1 MVTPQVR
8 KAYHLEAARRAALS
22 PETGDI
28 MQKPVRILG
37 AAAVIAAFAGFW
49 GIPDLNAQQPGFT
62 RKMLQDQNLSAH
74 DRHAVQVIA
83 EFIPGGAAGKHTH
96 PGEELGYVLEGTLQL
111 EVAGQPPR
119 TLNAGEAFFI
129 PAGGVHDGKNVGSG
143 PAKVL
148 ATYVGEKGKPV
159 ASPAN

>member
-1 MVTPQVR
+1 MIKR
-8 KAYHLEAARRAALS
+8 WLIAGAMLASL
-22 PETGDI
+22 G
-28 MQKPVRILG
+28 LG
-37 AAAVIAAFAGFW
+37 AA
-49 GIPDLNAQQPGFT
+49 LYAQQPGFT
-62 RKMLQDQNLSAH
+62 RKMLQDQNLSVSE
-74 DRHAVQVIA
+74 RHAVQVVA

-119 TLNAGEAFFI
+119 TLNAGEVFFV
-129 PAGGVHDGKNVGSG
+129 PAGVVHDGKNIGSG

-148 ATYVGEKGKPV
+148 ATYVVEKGKPV

>member
-1 MVTPQVR
+1 MIKRWLIAGATL
-8 KAYHLEAARRAALS
+8 ASL
-22 PETGDI
+22 G
-28 MQKPVRILG
+28 LG
-37 AAAVIAAFAGFW
+37 AA
-49 GIPDLNAQQPGFT
+49 LYAQQPGFT
-62 RKMLQDQNLSAH
+62 RKMLQDQNLSVSE
-74 DRHAVQVIA
+74 RHAVQVVA

-119 TLNAGEAFFI
+119 TLNAGEVFFI
-129 PAGGVHDGKNVGSG
+129 PAGVVHDGKNVGSG

-148 ATYVGEKGKPV
+148 ATYVVEKGKPV

>member
-1 MVTPQVR
+1 MIKR
-8 KAYHLEAARRAALS
+8 WLIAGAMLASL
-22 PETGDI
+22 G
-28 MQKPVRILG
+28 LG
-37 AAAVIAAFAGFW
+37 AA
-49 GIPDLNAQQPGFT
+49 LYAQQPGFT
-62 RKMLQDQNLSAH
+62 RKMLQDQNLSVSE
-74 DRHAVQVIA
+74 RHAVQVVA

-119 TLNAGEAFFI
+119 TLNAGEVFFI
-129 PAGGVHDGKNVGSG
+129 PAGVVHDGKNVGSG

-148 ATYVGEKGKPV
+148 ATYLVEKGKPV

>member
-1 MVTPQVR
+1 MKR
-8 KAYHLEAARRAALS
+8 LLLALAL
-22 PETGDI
+22 TA
-28 MQKPVRILG
+28 L
-37 AAAVIAAFAGFW
+37 AVA
-49 GIPDLNAQQPGFT
+49 LYAQQPGFT
-62 RKMLQDQNLSAH
+62 RKMLQDQDVSVS
-74 DRHAVQVIA
+74 DRHAVQVLA
-83 EFIPGGAAGKHTH
+83 QFAPGAAAGKHTH

-129 PAGGVHDGKNVGSG
+129 PAGVVHDGRNIGAG

-148 ATYVGEKGKPV
+148 ATYVVEKGKPV